1 VAGAGVITHGSEGA
15 KFQVVFEFAF
25 DDIETVGG
33 DAVLGGLAELRP
45 LFLAEIPA
53 SAASQKKQRET
64 GEKSGTASTI

>member
-1 VAGAGVITHGSEGA
+1 
-15 KFQVVFEFAF
+15 
-25 DDIETVGG
+25 
-33 DAVLGGLAELRP
+33 